1 MIKALKITAFIL
13 ALLMVTSSM
22 AFAYSGNGPDY
33 DTCPKDEMAPEEVSL
48 FEEIITKFKATMEQ
62 LRGTPD
68 MRGERLE
75 LKEEKRD
82 SLQEIVPEEFKDR
95 YDNFNKEPQH
105 IRQSNGNKN
114 GRFGTE

>member
-13 ALLMVTSSM
+13 VLLIITSSM

-33 DTCPKDEMAPEEVSL
+33 DICPKDEMTPEKVSL
-48 FEEIITKFKATMEQ
+48 FEEIITKFRAAMEQ
-62 LRGTPD
+62 LRGIPGMHD
-68 MRGERLE
+68 ERLE

-95 YDNFNKEPQH
+95 YDNFNKEAQRN
-105 IRQSNGNKN
+105 RQSNGNKN
-114 GRFGTE
+114 GKFGAE